1 MSVQSLPWLDNTWR
15 DFRFA
20 LRSLAKVPGFT
31 AIAILV
37 IAVGIGA
44 NTAVFSV
51 VNAVLLKPLTYPHP
65 EELMQLM
72 NTGPQG
78 SFPGANVPKFN
89 IWKQQASIF
98 QFAAAYDQG
107 GAGLNL
113 TGGTDPEQVQGI
125 HVSADYFRMLG
136 APIMAGRTFTPA
148 EDSPH
153 GGQVVVL
160 GYGLWKRR
168 FGGNA
173 NIVGTNI
180 QIDGQPYLVVGVVG
194 RDFVTE
200 PAGDLWLPFQFDL
213 NSQDMAHYFGVMA
226 RLKPG
231 ITPQMANAQLKLAAD
246 QFRRT
251 YPGALGP
258 DGGFG
263 VTSLQ
268 EQMVGDSRKSLLVLL
283 GAVSLVLL
291 IACANVANLLLIRA
305 TARKRELAT
314 RSALGAGRGHIIRQ
328 LLTESLVISLSGG
341 VLGLILGF
349 TGVRFLLAVSS
360 GSIPRVGED
369 GSAVTVDLNVL
380 FFTLAVSVLT
390 GILFGLIPAISA
402 TRQNFAAALNE
413 SSNRS
418 GVGFR
423 SGKVRSL
430 LVISE
435 MALALVLVIGA
446 TLLIRTFMKLQSV
459 DPGFDTHNVV
469 TMAMS
474 IGSDRF
480 QTSAGVAQV
489 VRDGAERLECCARR
503 DYRICFLLSALARRL
518 RPSLRYRRTTQGR
531 YSLHR
536 RCGLQL
542 RFVELFRRLQSP
554 ATPGPQFHRA

>member
-89 IWKQQASIF
+89 IWKQQTSIF
-98 QFAAAYDQG
+98 QFVAAYDQG

-231 ITPQMANAQLKLAAD
+231 ITTQMANAQLKLAAD

-328 LLTESLVISLSGG
+328 LLTESLVISLFGG

-349 TGVRFLLAVSS
+349 AGVRFLLAVSS

-390 GILFGLIPAISA
+390 GIVFGLIPAISA

-489 VRDGAERLECCARR
+489 VRDGAERLNAVPGVTTASASCCLPLQGGFGLPF
-503 DYRICFLLSALARRL
+503 DIVG
-518 RPSLRYRRTTQGR
+518 RPKGD
-531 YSLHR
+531 
-536 RCGLQL
+536 
-542 RFVELFRRLQSP
+542 
-554 ATPGPQFHRA
+554 TPSTGGAGYKMSYLPIWGGGSQTVMRKV

>member
-1 MSVQSLPWLDNTWR
+1 
-15 DFRFA
+15 
-20 LRSLAKVPGFT
+20 
-31 AIAILV
+31 
-37 IAVGIGA
+37 
-44 NTAVFSV
+44 
-51 VNAVLLKPLTYPHP
+51 
-65 EELMQLM
+65 M

-89 IWKQQASIF
+89 IWKQQTSIF
-98 QFAAAYDQG
+98 QFVAAYDQG

-125 HVSADYFRMLG
+125 HVSADYSRMLG

-160 GYGLWKRR
+160 SYGLWKRR
-168 FGGNA
+168 FGGNP

-251 YPGALGP
+251 YLGASGP

-263 VTSLQ
+263 VTPLQ

-328 LLTESLVISLSGG
+328 LLTESLVTSLSGG

-349 TGVRFLLAVSS
+349 AGVRFLLAVSS

-369 GSAVTVDLNVL
+369 GSAVTVDLNAVL
-380 FFTLAVSVLT
+380 H
-390 GILFGLIPAISA
+390 P
-402 TRQNFAAALNE
+402 R
-413 SSNRS
+413 
-418 GVGFR
+418 GFR
-423 SGKVRSL
+423 SYW
-430 LVISE
+430 
-435 MALALVLVIGA
+435 
-446 TLLIRTFMKLQSV
+446 
-459 DPGFDTHNVV
+459 N
-469 TMAMS
+469 
-474 IGSDRF
+474 
-480 QTSAGVAQV
+480 
-489 VRDGAERLECCARR
+489 
-503 DYRICFLLSALARRL
+503 
-518 RPSLRYRRTTQGR
+518 SLRSDPRHQRHPAKLCRR
-531 YSLHR
+531 
-536 RCGLQL
+536 
-542 RFVELFRRLQSP
+542 P
-554 ATPGPQFHRA
+554 P